1 MKKLLAIFVLMI
13 CMIYSVQMVH
23 GQSVTINPATA
34 SICAGSGTMQTL
46 TAIPVPPVGGYVV
59 DFAWSNGTIGDDYIE
74 VSPATTTT
82 YTVTV
87 TFNGAVTRTASATV
101 TVLPAPTVTIST
113 SGSTNICTG
122 GSVTLTAS
130 ASTSYQWYKDGTA
143 IAGATSINYPASASG
158 NYRVYGTVGTCS
170 AMSAP
175 VTVTVN
181 PLPVASFTPNVILD
195 ECPDAITPFTADLIG
210 PNYTYQWYQSL
221 DGTPGSF
228 YPMQGQTAATLIP
241 EIGDFH
247 YSVTIT
253 NTITGCTSSW

>member
-1 MKKLLAIFVLMI
+1 MKKILAIFVLMI
-13 CMIYSVQMVH
+13 CMIYSVQVVH

-34 SICAGSGTMQTL
+34 SICAGSGTIVTL
-46 TAIPVPPVGGYVV
+46 QANATGGSFPTYS
-59 DFAWSNGTIGDDYIE
+59 WSTGPTSQSINP
-74 VSPATTTT
+74 SPSVTTT

-87 TFNGAVTRTASATV
+87 TFMGGSTATASATI

-195 ECPDAITPFTADLIG
+195 ECPDAITPFTANLIG